1 MMNEDSLMNDEQ
13 TAESVAKYFEDN
25 PELLNGIVPHGDF
38 WPAIE
43 NRISAR
49 VLPLSPAASHRYRKR
64 LGGWLPAL
72 VAASALIA
80 GTAGITYIVTSRA
93 SAPGT
98 PAAVATGNHD
108 ANNPEPSG
116 ASAGQHAAGTTV
128 AETQVASGESVPATH
143 NAGVTKN
150 PTETPH
156 PNRSGIQLASRTAEP
171 ANDQV
176 RKTYDTE
183 IASLHSALESRRS
196 QLNPSTVQI
205 IEQNLAVI
213 DEAIRQS
220 KAALARDP
228 NSSLLNE
235 QLDRTLAKKTGL
247 LRAAV
252 LLPAA

>member
-1 MMNEDSLMNDEQ
+1 MMNEDPLMNDEQ
-13 TAESVAKYFEDN
+13 TAESVAKYFEDT
-25 PELLNGIVPHGDF
+25 PELLNGVVPQRDL

-49 VLPLSPAASHRYRKR
+49 VLPLSKPASGRPRKSF
-64 LGGWLPAL
+64 GGWIPAL
-72 VAASALIA
+72 IAASALIA

-93 SAPGT
+93 GAPGP
-98 PAAVATGNHD
+98 PAVVATGNNN
-108 ANNPEPSG
+108 AINPEPS
-116 ASAGQHAAGTTV
+116 AVAAGQEPAGTTV
-128 AETQVASGESVPATH
+128 TAAQIASGESIPAMH
-143 NAGVTKN
+143 NARIARN
-150 PTETPH
+150 ATETPQ
-156 PNRSGIQLASRTAEP
+156 PKPSSVRLASRTDGP
-171 ANDQV
+171 ADDQV

-196 QLNPSTVQI
+196 QLNPATVQI
-205 IEQNLAVI
+205 IEQNLDVI

>member
-1 MMNEDSLMNDEQ
+1 MMNEDPLMNDEQ
-13 TAESVAKYFEDN
+13 TADSVAKYFEDT
-25 PELLNGIVPHGDF
+25 PELLNGIVPQRDL

-49 VLPLSPAASHRYRKR
+49 VLPLSAPASQRSRRKF
-64 LGGWLPAL
+64 GGWIPTLI
-72 VAASALIA
+72 AASALIA
-80 GTAGITYIVTSRA
+80 GTAGITYIITSRA
-93 SAPGT
+93 VAPT
-98 PAAVATGNHD
+98 PATNGVL
-108 ANNPEPSG
+108 
-116 ASAGQHAAGTTV
+116 ASADHNSSTTAQSATAGVQDPAGTIV
-128 AETQVASGESVPATH
+128 PETQVASGKSVPAAASVAT
-143 NAGVTKN
+143 VTPQRKQ
-150 PTETPH
+150 P
-156 PNRSGIQLASRTAEP
+156 GIQLASRTTGAGD
-171 ANDQV
+171 DQV

-183 IASLHSALESRRS
+183 IASLHAALESRRG
-196 QLNPSTVQI
+196 QLNPATVQI
-205 IEQNLAVI
+205 IEQNLGVI

>member
-1 MMNEDSLMNDEQ
+1 MMNEDPLMSDEQ

-25 PELLNGIVPHGDF
+25 PELLNGIVPQRDL

-49 VLPLSPAASHRYRKR
+49 VLPLATPASPRSRRMVGR
-64 LGGWLPAL
+64 WIPTLI
-72 VAASALIA
+72 AASALIA
-80 GTAGITYIVTSRA
+80 GTAGVTYIVTSRA

-98 PAAVATGNHD
+98 PAVIATGNHNS
-108 ANNPEPSG
+108 ANPVSG
-116 ASAGQHAAGTTV
+116 VASAGQNPAATTV
-128 AETQVASGESVPATH
+128 AGTQVASGESVPASN
-143 NAGVTKN
+143 NARITNN
-150 PTETPH
+150 PTQTPQ
-156 PNRSGIQLASRTAEP
+156 PKRSGVQLASRTTEP
-171 ANDQV
+171 PIDQV

-183 IASLHSALESRRS
+183 IASLHAALESRRG
-196 QLNPSTVQI
+196 QLNPATVQI
-205 IEQNLAVI
+205 IEQNLDVI

-247 LRAAV
+247 LRAA
-252 LLPAA
+252 